1 MLQLFR
7 GFIIIAVFNSQT
19 NERNEH
25 YYYYY
30 EYTSFYPNQ
39 IQSLE
44 LETPSVWSAIGRG
57 NQKRQHNYGN

>member
-7 GFIIIAVFNSQT
+7 GFIIIAVFDSQT

-44 LETPSVWSAIGRG
+44 LETPSLWSAIGRG

>member
-7 GFIIIAVFNSQT
+7 GFIIIAVFDSQT

-25 YYYYY
+25 YYYY

-44 LETPSVWSAIGRG
+44 LETPSLWSAIGRG